1 MDGRFKYKI
10 IKCLGENLQ
19 GLGFGEEL
27 VLRHHTKSRI
37 QKIKIDKLDFIRIK
51 NFFSW
56 KTLVRGWKATDLE
69 KVFTNHISNK
79 GLVSCKFKNSQN
91 KNKKI
96 QLENAQNN
104 MSRHFNEED

>member
-19 GLGFGEEL
+19 GLGLGEEL

-51 NFFSW
+51 NFFSV
-56 KTLVRGWKATDLE
+56 KDLGKRMKSYRPGE
-69 KVFTNHISNK
+69 SIYKPHI
-79 GLVSCKFKNSQN
+79 
-91 KNKKI
+91 
-96 QLENAQNN
+96 
-104 MSRHFNEED
+104 